1 VGLRNR
7 LERARLHDA
16 AVPDGLPHERR
27 SVLLYFPD
35 CERFLAD
42 TAIEIVEIKKT
53 EEELSREPDYGFKL
67 WLARRVCEKRGW
79 IFSTFVADKDFVK
92 GHLLANARRIRMNR
106 TTTVSSED
114 FIRLGE
120 ASRAPAAR

>member
-1 VGLRNR
+1 MS
-7 LERARLHDA
+7 
-16 AVPDGLPHERR
+16 DG

-79 IFSTFVADKDFVK
+79 IFSTFVADK
-92 GHLLANARRIRMNR
+92 I
-106 TTTVSSED
+106 SSKVTCSPT
-114 FIRLGE
+114 RG
-120 ASRAPAAR
+120 ASA